1 MAAVAA
7 PLPRS
12 RFPIPTDPVK
22 RAALLKLVERTLKI
36 KQAKD
41 DIICLAE
48 LLMPSPSDPDDVN
61 QTRYDAQLFHRALAK
76 ALQEV
81 ERGDYQKLIITM
93 PPRHGKSEMASKTF
107 PAWFVGRDPYRHV
120 MVASYNQ
127 PFAND
132 FGKAVRDIMSSEVY
146 QKVFPDCKLK
156 RGSKAAD
163 RLQTERGGVLAFVGR
178 GGSITGRGAN
188 LFIIDDPIKN
198 SKEANSETIRE
209 ECWTWFNN
217 DVLSRGMDDSARMII
232 IMTRWHEDDLVG
244 RITDP
249 ENVHYNAEEAKEW
262 KIIKIPAL
270 CEDESSDVE
279 KALGRKNGDALWPY
293 VHKWVNG
300 VRVQVPKIRREWLL
314 GRMRQD
320 PRGFASLYQ
329 QRPTPMDGDLIK
341 DEMIKTYKL
350 SERPPL
356 DQLRIYASSD
366 HAAEEKTN
374 NDYNVILIVGVDKND
389 VIWVLDVWWERAGAD
404 RVVEKMIDKMER
416 WKPITWYMEREH
428 IVKTIGPFLRKRMRE
443 RKVYCVINDKMS
455 AHTADKVGKA
465 QSIIGRMSMGMVLF
479 PKHANWFDKART
491 QMLKFPKATHD
502 DFVDAMSTVGR
513 ALASML
519 TGTKA
524 PEDKKEPPAGTW
536 GFFKAQRKMQERQ
549 AQRFKNLRGM

>member
-1 MAAVAA
+1 MLATA
-7 PLPRS
+7 PSPAPRVPLS
-12 RFPIPTDPVK
+12 PQE
-22 RAALLKLVERTLKI
+22 RAKKLALLKVVERTLKI

-41 DIICLAE
+41 DLISLAE

-61 QTRYDAQLFHRALAK
+61 QTRYDAQVFHRALAK
-76 ALQEV
+76 ALMEV
-81 ERGDYQKLIITM
+81 EAGDYQKLIITM

-146 QKVFPDCKLK
+146 RKVFPDTKLK

-163 RLQTERGGVLAFVGR
+163 RLQTESGGVLAFVGR

-217 DVLSRGMDDSARMII
+217 DVLSRGMDDMARMLI

-244 RITDP
+244 RLTDP
-249 ENVHYNAEEAKEW
+249 ENVHYNADEAREW
-262 KIIKIPAL
+262 KIINIPAL
-270 CEDESSDVE
+270 CEDETSDVE
-279 KALGRKNGDALWPY
+279 KALGRKKGDALWPW

-300 VRVQVPKIRREWLL
+300 ERIKVPKIRREWLL
-314 GRMRQD
+314 GRQRQD

-341 DEMIKTYKL
+341 DEMIKTYL
-350 SERPPL
+350 PRERPPEHL
-356 DQLRIYASSD
+356 LRIYASSD

-374 NDYNVILIVGVDKND
+374 NDYNVILIVGVDKDDN
-389 VIWVLDVWWERAGAD
+389 IWVLDCWWERAASD
-404 RVVEKMIDKMER
+404 RVVEKMIDKMAR

-428 IVKTIGPFLRKRMRE
+428 IVKTIGPFLKKRMRE

-465 QSIIGRMSMGMVLF
+465 QSIMGRMSMGMVLF
-479 PKHANWFDKART
+479 PKNAPWFDKART

-502 DFVDAMSTVGR
+502 DFVDALSVIGR
-513 ALASML
+513 ALAAML
-519 TGTKA
+519 TGSKA
-524 PEDKKEPPAGTW
+524 PEDKKEPVAGTW
-536 GFFKAQRKMQERQ
+536 GFFTAQRKVAERQ
-549 AQRFKNLRGM
+549 AARNKNLRGM